1 MSYVKDSTDLSDK
14 VITICCGDGHC
25 KIIYHD
31 GQFDDSI
38 TLKDIAEK
46 YPCVRIVIAEFPL
59 RGTVYR
65 YGNHD
70 KGKWEIIGTTEG
82 YA

>member
-1 MSYVKDSTDLSDK
+1 MSYISDSTDLSDEI
-14 VITICCGDGHC
+14 ITICCGDGLC
-25 KIIYHD
+25 KIFYHD
-31 GQFDDSI
+31 GQFDDPI

-46 YPCVRIVIAEFPL
+46 YPSVKLVISELALE
-59 RGTVYR
+59 GKVYR

-70 KGKWEIIGTTEG
+70 KGKWEIVGTTEG